1 MKRPSDLGRS
11 FSCWTEPRGGIG
23 DSGRG
28 PHVGHQMFAVS
39 GQRDQAVRA
48 AGSHE
53 DHGDGAVDG
62 GPDHRNASPTPTFS
76 NGSGL
81 RKRTTEVH
89 RMNAAATKIM
99 MPSIAAE
106 VLGLVADGRS
116 NAQVADVLA
125 VSGKPSPTTY
135 RRCSAPSRPRPDA
148 PRRAGQH
155 AAAKPSTRV
164 PDQRRRQNLRTSR
177 PGGRDHQVAGHG
189 ATSPSETMGKP
200 VGNTWGTHPT
210 RGERARQA
218 EAAPA
223 APATHSPLP
232 AAPHMSGHRKG
243 ERFSPPAFSS
253 YLPLSE
259 ALCVRERRVEALFYQ
274 PIMTP

>member
-106 VLGLVADGRS
+106 VLGLVADGQS
-116 NAQVADVLA
+116 NAQIANTLA
-125 VSGKPSPTTY
+125 VSGKTVANYVSALLSSLHARDRTHLAELVNTRRPSP
-135 RRCSAPSRPRPDA
+135 PRASPTSGDA
-148 PRRAGQH
+148 
-155 AAAKPSTRV
+155 
-164 PDQRRRQNLRTSR
+164 RT
-177 PGGRDHQVAGHG
+177 
-189 ATSPSETMGKP
+189 
-200 VGNTWGTHPT
+200 
-210 RGERARQA
+210 
-218 EAAPA
+218 
-223 APATHSPLP
+223 
-232 AAPHMSGHRKG
+232 
-243 ERFSPPAFSS
+243 
-253 YLPLSE
+253 
-259 ALCVRERRVEALFYQ
+259 
-274 PIMTP
+274 